1 MPEAGSIVAPAD
13 SPWACRYAVLL
24 DGKAPAV
31 HMCRVMTTTRL
42 TIDHRAGGHRAG
54 HPPGTPGGSQDAGAP
69 RHPEKAHRP
78 DNPIQ
83 RKPAWIR
90 VKAPTHPVYH
100 ETRTLMRDHRL
111 VTVCEEAAC
120 PNIGECWSQRHAT
133 MMIMGDTCTRACS
146 FCNVRTGQPLA
157 LDADE
162 PSRVA
167 DAVARLGLRH
177 VVITSV
183 DRDDLPDGG
192 AAHFAAVIGAIRAA
206 APETTIE
213 VLTPDFLRKPG
224 GVETVAA
231 ARPDVFNHNLETVPR
246 LYPSI
251 RPGARY
257 YQSLR
262 LLDTVKQIDSGIFT
276 KSGLMVGLGESRS
289 EITQVMDDLRIADVD
304 FLTIGQYL
312 QPTVKHAAVDRFVTP
327 EEFADYASIARGRGF
342 LLVSA
347 TPLTRSSYHADAD
360 FAALREA
367 RQAKRDAKLTQ
378 TSA

>member
-1 MPEAGSIVAPAD
+1 MATHLV
-13 SPWACRYAVLL
+13 V
-24 DGKAPAV
+24 
-31 HMCRVMTTTRL
+31 
-42 TIDHRAGGHRAG
+42 DHRL
-54 HPPGTPGGSQDAGAP
+54 
-69 RHPEKAHRP
+69 RHPEKANRP

-100 ETRTLMRDHRL
+100 QTRALMRDNRL
-111 VTVCEEAAC
+111 TTVCEEAAC
-120 PNIGECWSQRHAT
+120 PNIGECWSRRHAT

-146 FCNVRTGQPLA
+146 FCNVRTGIPLA
-157 LDADE
+157 LDTDE
-162 PSRVA
+162 PIRVA

-177 VVITSV
+177 VVVTSV

-192 AAHFAAVIGAIRAA
+192 AAHFAAVIAGIRNA

-224 GVETVAA
+224 GAEIVAA

-257 YQSLR
+257 FQSLR
-262 LLDTVKQIDSGIFT
+262 LLDTVKQIDPGIFT

-289 EITQVMDDLRIADVD
+289 EIMQVMDDLRIADVD

-327 EEFADYASIARGRGF
+327 EEFAEYAALARGKGF

-347 TPLTRSSYHADAD
+347 TPLTCSSYHADAD
-360 FAALREA
+360 FSSLRAAREA
-367 RQAKRDAKLTQ
+367 KLAA
-378 TSA
+378 SA